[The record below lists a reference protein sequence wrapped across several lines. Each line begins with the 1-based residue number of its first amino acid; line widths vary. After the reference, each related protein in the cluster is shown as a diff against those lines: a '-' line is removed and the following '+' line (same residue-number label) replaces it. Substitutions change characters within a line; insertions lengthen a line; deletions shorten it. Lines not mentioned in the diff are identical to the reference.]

1 MDDLEIGKTIKQH
14 RTEFGWS
21 QEVLAEKAYV
31 SRQTVSNWETEKSY
45 PDVHSLLILSDLFG
59 VSLDELIKGDVA
71 VMKEQVKSKDI
82 RTFKKLQL
90 IGVLGILLLIVTG
103 MPLLEYGG
111 AVGGV
116 VWGALAVGVFLAW
129 HRFEQIKSENDVQTY
144 REVLAFVN
152 GETLDDIERTNEAK
166 KRRSLKILEIIVA
179 AQAIIVLIV
188 CAGVL
193 IFELMQI

>member
-1 MDDLEIGKTIKQH
+1 MEIGTTIKQH
-14 RTEFGWS
+14 RTELGWS
-21 QEVLAEKAYV
+21 QEALAEKAYV

-45 PDVHSLLILSDLFG
+45 PDVHSLLILSNLFG

-71 VMKEQVKSKDI
+71 VMKEQVKSKDV

-90 IGVLGILLLIVTG
+90 ICGLGILLLIVTG
-103 MPLLEYGG
+103 VPLLEYGG
-111 AVGGV
+111 VIGGV

-152 GETLDDIERTNEAK
+152 GSTLDDIEKEKEAQ
-166 KRRSLKILEIIVA
+166 KRKSMKGLEIIVIV
-179 AQAIIVLIV
+179 QAIVILLV
-188 CAGVL
+188 GVGVI
-193 IFELMQI
+193 IFELMQV

>member
-14 RTEFGWS
+14 RTELGWS

-90 IGVLGILLLIVTG
+90 ICGLGILLLIVTG
-103 MPLLEYGG
+103 VPLLEYGG
-111 AVGGV
+111 AIGGV

-152 GETLDDIERTNEAK
+152 GSTLDDIEKEKEAQ
-166 KRRSLKILEIIVA
+166 KRKSMKGLEIIVIV
-179 AQAIIVLIV
+179 QAIVILLV
-188 CAGVL
+188 GVGVI
-193 IFELMQI
+193 IFELMQV

>member
-14 RTEFGWS
+14 RAELGWS

-71 VMKEQVKSKDI
+71 VMKEQVKSKDV

-90 IGVLGILLLIVTG
+90 IGGLGILLLIVTG
-103 MPLLEYGG
+103 VPLLEYGG
-111 AVGGV
+111 AIGGV

-193 IFELMQI
+193 IFELM

>member
-1 MDDLEIGKTIKQH
+1 MDDLEIGKTTKQH
-14 RTEFGWS
+14 RTELGWS
-21 QEVLAEKAYV
+21 QEERAEKAYV
-31 SRQTVSNWETEKSY
+31 SRQPVSNWETEKSY
-45 PDVHSLLILSDLFG
+45 PDVLSLLILSDLFS

-71 VMKEQVKSKDI
+71 VMKEQVKSKDV

-90 IGVLGILLLIVTG
+90 IGGLGILLLIVTG

-111 AVGGV
+111 AIGGV

-179 AQAIIVLIV
+179 AQAIIMLIV

>member
-1 MDDLEIGKTIKQH
+1 MDDLEIAKTIKQH
-14 RTEFGWS
+14 RAELGWS

-71 VMKEQVKSKDI
+71 VMKEQVKSKDV

-90 IGVLGILLLIVTG
+90 IGGLGILLLIVTG

-179 AQAIIVLIV
+179 AQAIILLIV
-188 CAGVL
+188 CAGVI
-193 IFELMQI
+193 IFELMQV

>member
-1 MDDLEIGKTIKQH
+1 MEIGKTIKQH
-14 RTEFGWS
+14 RTELGWS
-21 QEVLAEKAYV
+21 QEALAEKAYV

-71 VMKEQVKSKDI
+71 VMKEQVKSKDV

-90 IGVLGILLLIVTG
+90 ICGLGILLLIVTG
-103 MPLLEYGG
+103 VPLLEYGG
-111 AVGGV
+111 AIGGV
-116 VWGALAVGVFLAW
+116 VWGALAVGIFLAW

-152 GETLDDIERTNEAK
+152 GSTLDDIEKEKEAQ
-166 KRRSLKILEIIVA
+166 KRKSMKGLEIIVIV
-179 AQAIIVLIV
+179 QAIVILLV
-188 CAGVL
+188 GVGVI
-193 IFELMQI
+193 IFELMQV

>member
-1 MDDLEIGKTIKQH
+1 MNDLEIGKTIKQH
-14 RTEFGWS
+14 RAELGWS

-144 REVLAFVN
+144 REVIAFVN
-152 GETLDDIERTNEAK
+152 GDTLDDIEKEKEAK

-179 AQAIIVLIV
+179 AQAIIMLIV
-188 CAGVL
+188 CAGVI

>member
-14 RTEFGWS
+14 RAELGWS

-71 VMKEQVKSKDI
+71 VMKEQVKSKDV

-90 IGVLGILLLIVTG
+90 IGGLGILLLIVTG
-103 MPLLEYGG
+103 VPLLEYGG
-111 AVGGV
+111 AIGGV

-152 GETLDDIERTNEAK
+152 GDTLDDIEKEKEAK
-166 KRRSLKILEIIVA
+166 KRRSLKILEIIAA
-179 AQAIIVLIV
+179 AQAIIMLIV
-188 CAGVL
+188 CAGVI
-193 IFELMQI
+193 IFELMQV

>member
-1 MDDLEIGKTIKQH
+1 MEIGKTIKQH

-71 VMKEQVKSKDI
+71 VMKEQVKSKDV

-90 IGVLGILLLIVTG
+90 IGGLGILLLIVTG

-179 AQAIIVLIV
+179 TQAIIMLIV
-188 CAGVL
+188 CAGVI

>member
-14 RTEFGWS
+14 RTELGWS

-71 VMKEQVKSKDI
+71 VMKEQVKSKDV

-166 KRRSLKILEIIVA
+166 KRRSLKILEIIAA
-179 AQAIIVLIV
+179 AQAIIMLIV
-188 CAGVL
+188 CAGVI

>member
-14 RTEFGWS
+14 RTELGWS

-179 AQAIIVLIV
+179 AQAIIMLIV
-188 CAGVL
+188 CAGVI

>member
-1 MDDLEIGKTIKQH
+1 MEIGKTIKQH
-14 RTEFGWS
+14 RAELGWS

-31 SRQTVSNWETEKSY
+31 SRQTVSNWETDKSY

-90 IGVLGILLLIVTG
+90 ICGLGILLLIVTG
-103 MPLLEYGG
+103 VPLLEYGG
-111 AVGGV
+111 AIGGV

-152 GETLDDIERTNEAK
+152 GSTLDDIEKEKEAQ
-166 KRRSLKILEIIVA
+166 KRKSMKGLEIIVIV
-179 AQAIIVLIV
+179 QAIVILLV
-188 CAGVL
+188 GVGVI
-193 IFELMQI
+193 IFELMQV

>member
-1 MDDLEIGKTIKQH
+1 
-14 RTEFGWS
+14 
-21 QEVLAEKAYV
+21 
-31 SRQTVSNWETEKSY
+31 
-45 PDVHSLLILSDLFG
+45 
-59 VSLDELIKGDVA
+59 
-71 VMKEQVKSKDI
+71 MKEQVKSKDV

-179 AQAIIVLIV
+179 AQAIIMLIV

-193 IFELMQI
+193 IFELM

>member
-14 RTEFGWS
+14 RAELGWS

-71 VMKEQVKSKDI
+71 VMKEQVKSKDV

-90 IGVLGILLLIVTG
+90 IGGLGILLLIVTG

-179 AQAIIVLIV
+179 AQAIIMLIV
-188 CAGVL
+188 CAGVI

>member
-14 RTEFGWS
+14 RTELGWS

-71 VMKEQVKSKDI
+71 VMKEQVKSKDV

-90 IGVLGILLLIVTG
+90 ICVLGILLLIVTG
-103 MPLLEYGG
+103 IPLLEYGG

>member
-14 RTEFGWS
+14 RAKRGWS
-21 QEVLAEKAYV
+21 QAVLAEKAYV

-71 VMKEQVKSKDI
+71 VMKEQVKSKDV

-90 IGVLGILLLIVTG
+90 IGGLGILLLIVTG

-179 AQAIIVLIV
+179 TQAIIMLIV
-188 CAGVL
+188 CAGVI

>member
-14 RTEFGWS
+14 RTELGWS

-71 VMKEQVKSKDI
+71 VMKEQVKSKDV

-90 IGVLGILLLIVTG
+90 IGGLGILLLIVTG

>member
-1 MDDLEIGKTIKQH
+1 LEIGKTIKQH
-14 RTEFGWS
+14 RAELGWS

-193 IFELMQI
+193 IFELM

>member
-1 MDDLEIGKTIKQH
+1 MEIGKTIKQH
-14 RTEFGWS
+14 RAELGWS

-193 IFELMQI
+193 IFELM

>member
-14 RTEFGWS
+14 RTELGWS

-71 VMKEQVKSKDI
+71 VMKEQVKSKDV

-90 IGVLGILLLIVTG
+90 IGGLGILLLIVTG

-179 AQAIIVLIV
+179 AQAIIMLIV
-188 CAGVL
+188 CAGVI

>member
-1 MDDLEIGKTIKQH
+1 MDNLEIGKTIKQH
-14 RTEFGWS
+14 RAELGWS

-144 REVLAFVN
+144 REVIAFVN
-152 GETLDDIERTNEAK
+152 GDTLDDIEKEKEAK

-179 AQAIIVLIV
+179 AQAIIMLIV
-188 CAGVL
+188 CAGVI

>member
-14 RTEFGWS
+14 RAELGWS

-179 AQAIIVLIV
+179 AQAIIMLIV

-193 IFELMQI
+193 IFELM

>member
-1 MDDLEIGKTIKQH
+1 MDDLEIAKTIKQH
-14 RTEFGWS
+14 RAELGWS

-71 VMKEQVKSKDI
+71 VMKEQVKSKDV

-90 IGVLGILLLIVTG
+90 IGGLGILLLIVTG

-179 AQAIIVLIV
+179 AQAIIMLIV
-188 CAGVL
+188 CAGVY
-193 IFELMQI
+193 E

>member
-14 RTEFGWS
+14 RTELGWS
-21 QEVLAEKAYV
+21 QEALAEKAYV
-31 SRQTVSNWETEKSY
+31 SRQTVSNRETEKSY

-71 VMKEQVKSKDI
+71 VMKEQVKSKDV

-90 IGVLGILLLIVTG
+90 ICGLGILLLIVTG
-103 MPLLEYGG
+103 VPLLEYGG
-111 AVGGV
+111 AIGGV

-152 GETLDDIERTNEAK
+152 GSTLDDIEKEKEAQ
-166 KRRSLKILEIIVA
+166 KRKSMKGLEIIVIV
-179 AQAIIVLIV
+179 QAIVILLV
-188 CAGVL
+188 GVGVI
-193 IFELMQI
+193 IFELMQV

>member
-1 MDDLEIGKTIKQH
+1 
-14 RTEFGWS
+14 
-21 QEVLAEKAYV
+21 
-31 SRQTVSNWETEKSY
+31 
-45 PDVHSLLILSDLFG
+45 
-59 VSLDELIKGDVA
+59 
-71 VMKEQVKSKDI
+71 MKEQVKSKDV

-90 IGVLGILLLIVTG
+90 IGGLGILLLIVTG

-111 AVGGV
+111 AIGGV

-179 AQAIIVLIV
+179 AQAIIMLIV

>member
-14 RTEFGWS
+14 RTELGWS

-59 VSLDELIKGDVA
+59 VSLDELIKGAVA
-71 VMKEQVKSKDI
+71 VMKEQVKSKDG

-179 AQAIIVLIV
+179 AQAIIMLIV
-188 CAGVL
+188 CAGVI

>member
-1 MDDLEIGKTIKQH
+1 MEIGKTIKQH
-14 RTEFGWS
+14 RTELGWS

-71 VMKEQVKSKDI
+71 VMKEQVKSKDV

-90 IGVLGILLLIVTG
+90 IGGLGILLLIVTG

-188 CAGVL
+188 CAGVI

>member
-14 RTEFGWS
+14 RAELGWS

-71 VMKEQVKSKDI
+71 VMKEQVKSKDV

-90 IGVLGILLLIVTG
+90 ICGLGILLLIVTG
-103 MPLLEYGG
+103 VPLLEYGG

-152 GETLDDIERTNEAK
+152 GETLDDIERTKEAK

-193 IFELMQI
+193 IFELM

>member
-1 MDDLEIGKTIKQH
+1 MEIGKTIKQY
-14 RTEFGWS
+14 RTQLGWS
-21 QEVLAEKAYV
+21 QEALAEKAYV

-71 VMKEQVKSKDI
+71 VMKEQVKSKDV

-90 IGVLGILLLIVTG
+90 ICGLGILLLIVTG
-103 MPLLEYGG
+103 VPLLEYGG
-111 AVGGV
+111 TIGGV

-152 GETLDDIERTNEAK
+152 GSTLDDIEKEKEAQ
-166 KRRSLKILEIIVA
+166 KRKSMKGLEIIVIV
-179 AQAIIVLIV
+179 QAIVILLV
-188 CAGVL
+188 GVGVI
-193 IFELMQI
+193 IFELMQV

>member
-14 RTEFGWS
+14 RAELGWS

-71 VMKEQVKSKDI
+71 VMKEQVKSKDV

-90 IGVLGILLLIVTG
+90 IGGLGILLLIVTG

-144 REVLAFVN
+144 REVIAFVN
-152 GETLDDIERTNEAK
+152 GETLDDIEKEKEAQ
-166 KRRSLKILEIIVA
+166 KRKSMKGLEIIVIV
-179 AQAIIVLIV
+179 QAIVILLV
-188 CAGVL
+188 GVGVI
-193 IFELMQI
+193 IFELMQV

>member
-1 MDDLEIGKTIKQH
+1 MEIGKTIKQH
-14 RTEFGWS
+14 RTQLGWS

-71 VMKEQVKSKDI
+71 VMKEQVKSKDV

-90 IGVLGILLLIVTG
+90 IGGLGILLLIVTG
-103 MPLLEYGG
+103 VPLLEYGG
-111 AVGGV
+111 TIGGV

-152 GETLDDIERTNEAK
+152 GSTLDDIEKEKEAQ
-166 KRRSLKILEIIVA
+166 KRKSMKGLEIIVIV
-179 AQAIIVLIV
+179 QAIVILLV
-188 CAGVL
+188 GVGVI
-193 IFELMQI
+193 IFELMQV

>member
-1 MDDLEIGKTIKQH
+1 MEIGKTIKQH
-14 RTEFGWS
+14 RTELGWS

-71 VMKEQVKSKDI
+71 VMKEQVKSKDV

-90 IGVLGILLLIVTG
+90 IGGLGILLLIVTG

-179 AQAIIVLIV
+179 AQAIIMLIV

>member
-14 RTEFGWS
+14 RTELGWS

-71 VMKEQVKSKDI
+71 VMKEQVKSKDV

-90 IGVLGILLLIVTG
+90 IGGLGILLLIVTG
-103 MPLLEYGG
+103 MPLLEHGG

-152 GETLDDIERTNEAK
+152 GETLDDIDRTNEAK

-179 AQAIIVLIV
+179 ALAIIMLIV
-188 CAGVL
+188 CAGVI

>member
-1 MDDLEIGKTIKQH
+1 MEIGKTIKQH
-14 RTEFGWS
+14 RTELGWS

-71 VMKEQVKSKDI
+71 VMKEQVKSKDV

-188 CAGVL
+188 CAGVI

>member
-1 MDDLEIGKTIKQH
+1 MEIGKTIKQH
-14 RTEFGWS
+14 RTELGWS

-71 VMKEQVKSKDI
+71 VMKEQVKSKDV

-90 IGVLGILLLIVTG
+90 IGGLGILLLIVTG

-179 AQAIIVLIV
+179 AQAIIMLIV

-193 IFELMQI
+193 IFELMQV

>member
-1 MDDLEIGKTIKQH
+1 MEIGKTIKQH
-14 RTEFGWS
+14 RAELGWS

-152 GETLDDIERTNEAK
+152 GDTLDDIEKEKEAK

-193 IFELMQI
+193 IFELM